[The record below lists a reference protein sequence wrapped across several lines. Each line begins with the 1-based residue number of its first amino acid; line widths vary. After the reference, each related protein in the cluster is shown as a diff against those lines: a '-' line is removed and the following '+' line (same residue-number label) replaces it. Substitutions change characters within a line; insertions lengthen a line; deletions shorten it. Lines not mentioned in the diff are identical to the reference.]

1 MTKTEVIKKL
11 VKYGFGLPRAIEIYN
26 ELSNYGCYEIEKKE
40 LNDYIR
46 KKTVSN
52 KHFINSGY
60 RKYQITS

>member
-46 KKTVSN
+46 KKN
-52 KHFINSGY
+52 GF
-60 RKYQITS
+60 